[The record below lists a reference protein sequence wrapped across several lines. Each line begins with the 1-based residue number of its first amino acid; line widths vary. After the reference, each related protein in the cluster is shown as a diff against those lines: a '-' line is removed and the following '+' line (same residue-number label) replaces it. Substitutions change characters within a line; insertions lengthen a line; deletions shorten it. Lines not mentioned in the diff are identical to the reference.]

1 VFVFYYKHFVPKGTF
16 LNINCKPINERCKKI
31 TKKICGTFFKPVP
44 QIKVEKKKEH
54 KIQYVRQKYL

>member
-1 VFVFYYKHFVPKGTF
+1 MKDA
-16 LNINCKPINERCKKI
+16 KKLL
-31 TKKICGTFFKPVP
+31 KKICGTFFKPVP